1 MTEPTDTN
9 NISEPSNI
17 VAKDHLNT
25 QESVEP
31 RPGLG
36 QESVSGALVPEAFL
50 RDQKGKVQNG
60 AASQDAKT

>member
-36 QESVSGALVPEAFL
+36 QECKWGTSS
-50 RDQKGKVQNG
+50 
-60 AASQDAKT
+60 